1 MITLTKTLTHF
12 NKLLRTF
19 MLFQFLRVF
28 RLKKQTNKKKKT
40 ERHATCAWYLPAD
53 LIRPR
58 TCLNEVDEKVTW
70 PHKCSV
76 DFFTD
81 THRLNDS
88 TTMQCEKLWWLNCK
102 QETFGIV
109 RTYRLEVSSIPRS
122 QMRKWR
128 KPITSGQHYEK
139 LPSSNAISYRNRT
152 HKLLRGFYSITY
164 SLLFITEWMNEDI
177 IVISPIGAYLTP
189 TLFMLFVKSTVMKI
203 NISVKKLTSNDAWIE
218 LTDFRAFKSMRDMW
232 FFAHKNAKLKDQ
244 RD

>member
-1 MITLTKTLTHF
+1 MLLFGSNPKKKKKRKEKKNTEMIKDDYFNKDIYFNQRQLTHF

-28 RLKKQTNKKKKT
+28 RLKKKTNKKNKT

-88 TTMQCEKLWWLNCK
+88 TTMQCEKLW
-102 QETFGIV
+102 
-109 RTYRLEVSSIPRS
+109 
-122 QMRKWR
+122 
-128 KPITSGQHYEK
+128 
-139 LPSSNAISYRNRT
+139 
-152 HKLLRGFYSITY
+152 
-164 SLLFITEWMNEDI
+164 
-177 IVISPIGAYLTP
+177 
-189 TLFMLFVKSTVMKI
+189 
-203 NISVKKLTSNDAWIE
+203 
-218 LTDFRAFKSMRDMW
+218 
-232 FFAHKNAKLKDQ
+232 
-244 RD
+244 